1 MRKRANAA
9 DDAAEVFYG
18 QSEANFMKQVRQ
30 ICAADPRLVKAFQ
43 RTRET
48 YQEQQATRN

>member
-1 MRKRANAA
+1 MSNRVNAA
-9 DDAAEVFYG
+9 DDAAEMFYG

-30 ICAADPRLVKAFQ
+30 MCAADPRLVKAFQ

-48 YQEQQATRN
+48 YKEQQATRN